1 MAYKYDNQNIF
12 AKILR
17 GEIPNDTVF
26 ENEHALAFRDI
37 NPQRPHH
44 VLIIPKG
51 KYVSFD
57 HFSKEA
63 SNEEIIGYI
72 QSIGKVG
79 IIVDDAPFVAVDFDV
94 ENKGLNQII
103 NFRTHVGDEAIAR
116 KDNPIRVVR
125 DKETGEPSPYIL
137 IRKNLEA

>member
-1 MAYKYDNQNIF
+1 MAYEYDDQNIF

-72 QSIGKVG
+72 QFIGKVCDLLDISIDRGDGFRMIANSGQHG
-79 IIVDDAPFVAVDFDV
+79 IQDV
-94 ENKGLNQII
+94 PHL
-103 NFRTHVGDEAIAR
+103 HVH
-116 KDNPIRVVR
+116 
-125 DKETGEPSPYIL
+125 IL
-137 IRKNLEA
+137 GGSSCGKMIQL

>member
-37 NPQRPHH
+37 NQQRPHN

-72 QSIGKVG
+72 QSIGKVCDLLDISIDRGDGFRMIANSGQHG
-79 IIVDDAPFVAVDFDV
+79 IQDV
-94 ENKGLNQII
+94 PHL
-103 NFRTHVGDEAIAR
+103 HVH
-116 KDNPIRVVR
+116 
-125 DKETGEPSPYIL
+125 IL
-137 IRKNLEA
+137 GGSSCGKMIQL

>member
-72 QSIGKVG
+72 QSIGKVCDLLDISIDRGDGFRMIANSGQHG
-79 IIVDDAPFVAVDFDV
+79 IQDV
-94 ENKGLNQII
+94 PHLHEIG
-103 NFRTHVGDEAIAR
+103 RAHV
-116 KDNPIRVVR
+116 
-125 DKETGEPSPYIL
+125 
-137 IRKNLEA
+137 

>member
-1 MAYKYDNQNIF
+1 MIIKIYF

-63 SNEEIIGYI
+63 SNERNNWIYTIY
-72 QSIGKVG
+72 
-79 IIVDDAPFVAVDFDV
+79 
-94 ENKGLNQII
+94 
-103 NFRTHVGDEAIAR
+103 R
-116 KDNPIRVVR
+116 KSV
-125 DKETGEPSPYIL
+125 
-137 IRKNLEA
+137 

>member
-26 ENEHALAFRDI
+26 ENEHVLAFRDI

-72 QSIGKVG
+72 QSIGKVCDLLDISIDRGDGFRMIANSGQHG
-79 IIVDDAPFVAVDFDV
+79 IQDV
-94 ENKGLNQII
+94 PHL
-103 NFRTHVGDEAIAR
+103 HVH
-116 KDNPIRVVR
+116 
-125 DKETGEPSPYIL
+125 IL
-137 IRKNLEA
+137 GGSSCGKMIQL

>member
-17 GEIPNDTVF
+17 GEIPNDTVY

-72 QSIGKVG
+72 QSIGKVCDLLDISIDRGDGFRMIANSGQHG
-79 IIVDDAPFVAVDFDV
+79 IQDV
-94 ENKGLNQII
+94 PHL
-103 NFRTHVGDEAIAR
+103 HVH
-116 KDNPIRVVR
+116 
-125 DKETGEPSPYIL
+125 IL
-137 IRKNLEA
+137 GGSSCGKMIQL

>member
-26 ENEHALAFRDI
+26 ENEYALAFRDI

-72 QSIGKVG
+72 QSIGKVCDLLDISIDRGDGFRMIANSGQHG
-79 IIVDDAPFVAVDFDV
+79 IQDV
-94 ENKGLNQII
+94 PHL
-103 NFRTHVGDEAIAR
+103 HVH
-116 KDNPIRVVR
+116 
-125 DKETGEPSPYIL
+125 IL
-137 IRKNLEA
+137 GGSSCGKRILL

>member
-57 HFSKEA
+57 HFYKEA

-72 QSIGKVG
+72 QSIGKVCDLLDISIDRGDGFRMIANSGQHG
-79 IIVDDAPFVAVDFDV
+79 IQDV
-94 ENKGLNQII
+94 PHL
-103 NFRTHVGDEAIAR
+103 HVH
-116 KDNPIRVVR
+116 
-125 DKETGEPSPYIL
+125 IL
-137 IRKNLEA
+137 GGSSCGKMIQL

>member
-72 QSIGKVG
+72 QSIGKVCDLLDISIDRGDGFRMIANSGQHG
-79 IIVDDAPFVAVDFDV
+79 IQDV
-94 ENKGLNQII
+94 PHL
-103 NFRTHVGDEAIAR
+103 HVH
-116 KDNPIRVVR
+116 
-125 DKETGEPSPYIL
+125 
-137 IRKNLEA
+137 NLGGSSFGKMIQL